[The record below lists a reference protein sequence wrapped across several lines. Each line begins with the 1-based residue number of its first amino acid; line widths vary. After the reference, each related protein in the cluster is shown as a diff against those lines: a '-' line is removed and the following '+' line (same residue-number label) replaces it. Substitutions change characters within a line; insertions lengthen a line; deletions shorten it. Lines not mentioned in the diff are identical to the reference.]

1 MVQYILIKE
10 VIKKFGGFLDE
21 NLFDLR
27 RKER

>member
-1 MVQYILIKE
+1 MVQCFLIKV